1 MKPISSKQQDFI
13 AESIEAYKQKE
24 ALNRAKHKATHKAT
38 IAVIRLYIKQLIEMI
53 GHDAYQFLVNKLPV
67 SVSIQCGALHHIWI
81 DDVIKIEFDH
91 ENSNWNA
98 YRVIVSIY
106 ESSNV
111 KRSFYVSS
119 RKELQENLGAIYIT
133 KLLEMESHD

>member
-1 MKPISSKQQDFI
+1 MKPPISSKQQDFI

-38 IAVIRLYIKQLIEMI
+38 IAVIRLYIKQLIGMI

-98 YRVIVSIY
+98 YRVSIY
-106 ESSNV
+106 ESPNV

>member
-24 ALNRAKHKATHKAT
+24 ALNRAKLRREHKAT
-38 IAVIRLYIKQLIEMI
+38 ITVYIKQLIGMI
-53 GHDAYQFLVNKLPV
+53 GHDAYQFLVNRLPV
-67 SVSIQCGALHHIWI
+67 SVSVQCGALHHIWI

-111 KRSFYVSS
+111 NSFYVSS

>member
-24 ALNRAKHKATHKAT
+24 ALNRARLRREHKAT
-38 IAVIRLYIKQLIEMI
+38 ITVVQIYIKQLIGMI
-53 GHDAYQFLVNKLPV
+53 GHDAYQFLVNRLPV
-67 SVSIQCGALHHIWI
+67 SVSVQCGALHHIWI

-106 ESSNV
+106 DYESSNV

-133 KLLEMESHD
+133 KPYE

>member
-24 ALNRAKHKATHKAT
+24 ALNRAKLRREHKAT
-38 IAVIRLYIKQLIEMI
+38 ITVIRLYIKELIGMI
-53 GHDAYQFLVNKLPV
+53 GHDAYQFLVNRLPV
-67 SVSIQCGALHHIWI
+67 NFQVRCGVLHHIWI

-91 ENSNWNA
+91 DA
-98 YRVIVSIY
+98 CRVIVSIY

-111 KRSFYVSS
+111 KHRFYVSS

-133 KLLEMESHD
+133 KPYE

>member
-1 MKPISSKQQDFI
+1 MKPPILSKQQDFI

-38 IAVIRLYIKQLIEMI
+38 TITVTRLYIKQLIGMI

-91 ENSNWNA
+91 DENSNWNA
-98 YRVIVSIY
+98 YRVSIY
-106 ESSNV
+106 ESPNV

-133 KLLEMESHD
+133 KPYE

>member
-24 ALNRAKHKATHKAT
+24 ALNRAKLRREHKAT
-38 IAVIRLYIKQLIEMI
+38 ITVIRLYIKQLIGMI
-53 GHDAYQFLVNKLPV
+53 GHDAYQFLVNRLPISV
-67 SVSIQCGALHHIWI
+67 SVQCGALHHIWI

-98 YRVIVSIY
+98 YRVSIY
-106 ESSNV
+106 ESSKV

-133 KLLEMESHD
+133 KPYE

>member
-24 ALNRAKHKATHKAT
+24 ALNRAKDKATHKAT
-38 IAVIRLYIKQLIEMI
+38 TITVTRLYIKQLIGMI

-98 YRVIVSIY
+98 YRVSIY
-106 ESSNV
+106 ESPNV

-133 KLLEMESHD
+133 KPYE

>member
-24 ALNRAKHKATHKAT
+24 ALNRAKLRREHKAT
-38 IAVIRLYIKQLIEMI
+38 ITVVQIYIKQLIGMI
-53 GHDAYQFLVNKLPV
+53 GHDAYQFLVNRLPV
-67 SVSIQCGALHHIWI
+67 SVSVQCGALHHIWI

-91 ENSNWNA
+91 D

-111 KRSFYVSS
+111 KRSFCVSS
-119 RKELQENLGAIYIT
+119 RKGLQENLGAIYIT
-133 KLLEMESHD
+133 KPYE